1 MHTTMK
7 SMSGTLMGIFLLGA
21 AMAAAI
27 SISLRAGQAVAD
39 PAPANIEIDN
49 FTFAPQQLI
58 VRAGTTV
65 IWRNRDDIPHA
76 VASSTRAFKSK
87 ALDTDDTYAFTL
99 TTAGTYEYFCSLHPQ
114 MIGTIVVE
122 DQIGGN
128 AVPSRVGVAGR
139 GPAG

>member
-128 AVPSRVGVAGR
+128 AVP
-139 GPAG
+139 

>member
-1 MHTTMK
+1 MRMILQE
-7 SMSGTLMGIFLLGA
+7 MSRALMGTFLLGA
-21 AMAAAI
+21 AVGVVVL
-27 SISLRAGQAVAD
+27 ISLHAGKGAAAD
-39 PAPANIEIDN
+39 PAPVDVKIDN
-49 FTFAPQQLI
+49 FTFAPQRLI

-76 VASSTRAFKSK
+76 VASSSRLFKSK

-114 MIGTIVVE
+114 MTGTIVVE

-128 AVPSRVGVAGR
+128 AMH
-139 GPAG
+139 

>member
-1 MHTTMK
+1 MHMTMK
-7 SMSGTLMGIFLLGA
+7 SMSGALMGIFLLGA
-21 AMAAAI
+21 AIAATI
-27 SISLRAGQAVAD
+27 STSLRAGNAAAAD
-39 PAPANIEIDN
+39 PAAANVEIDN

-114 MIGTIVVE
+114 MTGTIVVE
-122 DQIGGN
+122 EQIGGN
-128 AVPSRVGVAGR
+128 AVP
-139 GPAG
+139 